1 MIKAAY
7 INCFL
12 TVIILMFSFQSSLA
26 QRKICKEPAVNM
38 QSRAVAE
45 SWGMSNRP
53 EAVNHLVRVYFHIS
67 RATQGTYG
75 DAATFAEI
83 ESEFATLVQDFAP
96 YNICFANMGVD
107 YVDNSFVNWQL
118 DPDVAGD
125 KDSLLPYIVPDCL
138 NIFYHSGL
146 GSYGGY
152 AYNIPN
158 TFCSVDNDNIGLW
171 HTISHEVGHCLGLSH
186 TFTTSGGEEYINGT
200 NCSTRGDRV
209 CDTPADPYSDSQ
221 PCFTAN
227 NCVYTGN
234 CQDPSGATN
243 YSPPYQNIMSYW
255 GLEGCTLTHFTTGQ
269 YNRAESF
276 LQTDP
281 GLLDLVSPGS
291 VTLGAATVSS
301 GYYLKTARNSISI
314 TGNITISG
322 SAKAALESQSV
333 ILPAGFTASPG
344 SGGTT
349 IIRSTCGY

>member
-1 MIKAAY
+1 MKQKT
-7 INCFL
+7 FL
-12 TVIILMFSFQSSLA
+12 KYLLIQIVLLLSFYYSGA
-26 QRKICKEPAVNM
+26 QRKICKEPAVNLL
-38 QSRAVAE
+38 SRAAAE
-45 SWGMSNRP
+45 SWAMSHRP
-53 EAVNHLVRVYFHIS
+53 EAVNHLVRVYFHIC
-67 RATQGTYG
+67 RATQGNYG
-75 DAATFAEI
+75 EAATLAEI
-83 ESEFATLVQDFAP
+83 ESEFATLVQDYAS
-96 YNICFANMGVD
+96 YNICFANMGFD

-125 KDSLLPYIVPDCL
+125 KDSLLPYLVPGCL

-146 GSYGGY
+146 VNYGGN
-152 AYNIPN
+152 AYDIPN
-158 TFCSVDNDNIGLW
+158 TFCSVDNDNIGIW

-186 TFTTSGGEEYINGT
+186 TFTASGGAEYISGT

-209 CDTPADPYSDSQ
+209 CDTPADPFSDSQ

-227 NCVYTGN
+227 NCVYTGT

-255 GLEGCTLTHFTTGQ
+255 GSEGCTLTHFTTGQ

-276 LQTDP
+276 LQTDA

-291 VTLGAATVSS
+291 LTLGAATVSS
-301 GYYLKTARNSISI
+301 GYYLKAARTSISI